1 MWLKELRMNCSPD
14 IKIFLVGNNCELEEK
29 RKVSKKV
36 VENFAKEFK
45 IDFFTEVSSKTGLNL
60 KETFLEAALML
71 YNDYIEYKKSNIE
84 MERVKIKL
92 DENKFEDNESE
103 PRKRKGKKKC
113 L

>member
-1 MWLKELRMNCSPD
+1 MWLKELKIDCSPFT
-14 IKIFLVGNNCELEEK
+14 KIFLVGNNCELEEK
-29 RKVSKKV
+29 RKVSKEV

-92 DENKFEDNESE
+92 DENKFE
-103 PRKRKGKKKC
+103 PKKRKGKKKC